1 METQRRLMTKTTP
14 AANLSALQ
22 IDQHVGLRVRARRR
36 MANMSQQVL
45 ADALGLTFQ
54 QVQKYERG
62 SNRISASKLFQ
73 IAQFLE
79 VPVSFFFEGLE
90 EVREPSDGSN
100 GMAWN
105 EVVDRLMAEPA
116 GPEMARNFVQ
126 IPRGP
131 VKRRLVDL
139 TIALAGA
146 D

>member
-1 METQRRLMTKTTP
+1 
-14 AANLSALQ
+14 
-22 IDQHVGLRVRARRR
+22 

-90 EVREPSDGSN
+90 QVREPSDGSN
-100 GMAWN
+100 SMAWN

-126 IPRGP
+126 IPRGS

-139 TIALAGA
+139 AIALAGA